1 MSRIYRNS
9 VGSSLSW
16 GQPSDADDSAHVAST
31 VRARSVQADEVRWAI
46 AGPPASTVRSPGRRR
61 MATALLLRR
70 VNLGTDAIGDRASR
84 PGEPAGVDLLAA
96 RRCGSNPPPPQETKG
111 SSLRTG

>member
-1 MSRIYRNS
+1 
-9 VGSSLSW
+9 
-16 GQPSDADDSAHVAST
+16 
-31 VRARSVQADEVRWAI
+31 
-46 AGPPASTVRSPGRRR
+46 